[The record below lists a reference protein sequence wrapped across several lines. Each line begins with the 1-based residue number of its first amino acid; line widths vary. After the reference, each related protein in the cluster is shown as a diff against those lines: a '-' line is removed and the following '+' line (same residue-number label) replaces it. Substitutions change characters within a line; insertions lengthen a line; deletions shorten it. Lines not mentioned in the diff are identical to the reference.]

1 MPVSR
6 PAAKAAPP
14 APHAADAAPDDAPGD
29 APGATERR
37 PGTVQ
42 SVEVALQIL
51 EGIADNDG
59 LVRVNELAR
68 QLGMTK
74 ARVSRHMQTLLS
86 LGLVARGRLEGY
98 TFGWKLLRLGRAA
111 VRDRALVDLSKPH
124 MQELRDEVN
133 HSVILS
139 LPAPDGAVVISSVE
153 SREME
158 TVTVRIAGFLPS
170 PGSPAGRLSVA
181 LQHGAAA
188 QADKLLRHWPE
199 QGVEYEVDTGR
210 GVGGVAAPLFDE
222 HRSLIAVV
230 SIVAPTSS
238 LLPEPPKKMRAAI
251 QRCVRL
257 IEADYMR

>member
-1 MPVSR
+1 VPQQ
-6 PAAKAAPP
+6 
-14 APHAADAAPDDAPGD
+14 ADTASSVA
-29 APGATERR
+29 ERK

-74 ARVSRHMQTLLS
+74 ARVSRHMQTLLA
-86 LGLVARGRLEGY
+86 LGLVARGRHEGY
-98 TFGWKLLRLGRAA
+98 TFGWKLLQLSRAA
-111 VRDRALVDLSKPH
+111 VRDRSLVDLAKPH
-124 MQELRDEVN
+124 MQTLRDEVN

-153 SREME
+153 SRAME

-170 PGSPAGRLSVA
+170 PSSPAGRLSVA
-181 LQHGAAA
+181 LQHGADAGA
-188 QADKLLRHWPE
+188 RKLLQQWPH
-199 QGVEYEVDTGR
+199 QGVEYEADTGR
-210 GVGGVAAPLFDE
+210 GVGGIAAPVFDE

-230 SIVAPTSS
+230 SIVAPAAS
-238 LLPEPPKKMRAAI
+238 LLPTPSPSVLSAL
-251 QRCVRL
+251 QRCVRQ
-257 IEADYMR
+257 IELDHMR